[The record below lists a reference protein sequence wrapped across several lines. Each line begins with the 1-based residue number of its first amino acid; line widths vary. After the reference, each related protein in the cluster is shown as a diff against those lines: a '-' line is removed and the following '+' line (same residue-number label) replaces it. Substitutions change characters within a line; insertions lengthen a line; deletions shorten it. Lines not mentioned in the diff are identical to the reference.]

1 MDITKTAVSLRE
13 KALLYGDYSTYWSQL
28 SGKLL
33 NSRKKLN
40 IATKHRGKFNPKAPV
55 TPEQIAENHE
65 YVYLQLLTAERTWAH
80 AMSMKA
86 SHAAGTKGMTS
97 KTRSHIVSR
106 LEKGARTAER
116 LAEALASSAS
126 GASPTDVLDAR
137 AYAAMLRGAALFERQ
152 KWDACLK
159 SYAVCRIIY
168 SALATS
174 AKGDVFRDL
183 LSDTVDPSIRYAA
196 YQAKIP
202 RTLPIA
208 TIARNAFDHA
218 APDLADRIR
227 DINPAVLEHGDAD
240 AAKGAAGTPASL
252 TWRGREVKIEDAAI
266 AIAWAA
272 VGTARG
278 RLAEKLASAGAL
290 HPKETAAAYDEIL
303 IASQDAVD
311 ATKQAIDELR
321 AEGVTQ
327 SDARMQSLQITRT
340 AVNYEMISWRIG
352 RNRVLVG
359 ENDGVNMDFSGPVS
373 RKKKKQ
379 QQQQQQEE
387 QEGDRGKDE
396 APGRQI
402 ARLKEKVVLYD
413 GILQNL
419 ESIKEL
425 PGVANDQDLSERLE
439 ATSQYFTALKSL
451 AIARSHAVAGN
462 AVNSL
467 ALVKHALDQTNTAAP
482 SLSSPEN
489 TDDDDDAFTP
499 RNIQVTKRDLALLHD
514 TLTGELQRCRAL
526 AEIFNNNNNSS
537 STTTPTDKAA
547 EPFQQATTTTTTATA
562 AAATT
567 KPPPLSSRLSDYP
580 AGGVDLDNIVTYPPR
595 LEPFPVKPLFLD
607 VAWNYIAYPGKTAA
621 DQPAQPK
628 ESPVAAAEPQP
639 EAKPQRRGWFSF
651 GRS

>member
-1 MDITKTAVSLRE
+1 MDITKFVISLRE

-40 IATKHRGKFNPKAPV
+40 IATKSRGKFNPKAPV

-86 SHAAGTKGMTS
+86 SHTADTKGMTG
-97 KTRSHIVSR
+97 KARSHIVSR

-116 LAEALASSAS
+116 LAQALSSSAS
-126 GASPTDVLDAR
+126 GASSTDTLDAR
-137 AYAAMLRGAALFERQ
+137 AYAALLRGAALFEKQ
-152 KWDACLK
+152 SWDACLK

-174 AKGDVFRDL
+174 AKGDVFKDL
-183 LSDTVDPSIRYAA
+183 LSETIDPSIRYAA

-202 RTLPIA
+202 RTQPIP
-208 TIARNAFDHA
+208 TIARKAFESAD
-218 APDLADRIR
+218 PELADQIKEL
-227 DINPAVLEHGDAD
+227 NPAVLEHGDPD
-240 AAKGAAGTPASL
+240 AAKGAEGAPTTL

-266 AIAWAA
+266 AVAWAA

-278 RLAEKLASAGAL
+278 QLAERLATTGTL
-290 HPKETAAAYDEIL
+290 HPKDMAASYDEIL

-327 SDARMQSLQITRT
+327 GDARMQSLQITRT

-359 ENDGVNMDFSGPVS
+359 ENDGVKMEFGPTS
-373 RKKKKQ
+373 RRKRQ
-379 QQQQQQEE
+379 AEE
-387 QEGDRGKDE
+387 ESEADRSRDE

-413 GILQNL
+413 GILQSL

-425 PGVANDQDLSERLE
+425 PGVANDQDLSGRLE

-451 AIARSHAVAGN
+451 TIARSHAIAGN
-462 AVNSL
+462 TVNSL
-467 ALVKHALDQTNTAAP
+467 ALTKHALNQTTAATP
-482 SLSSPEN
+482 SLSGPQN
-489 TDDDDDAFTP
+489 DDAEDDAFTP
-499 RNIQVTKRDLALLHD
+499 RNIQVFKRDLALLHD
-514 TLTGELQRCRAL
+514 TLTGELQRGRAL
-526 AEIFNNNNNSS
+526 VEIFNSANTKS
-537 STTTPTDKAA
+537 AA
-547 EPFQQATTTTTTATA
+547 QPSTTTTTG
-562 AAATT
+562 
-567 KPPPLSSRLSDYP
+567 KPPLSSRLNDYP
-580 AGGVDLDNIVTYPPR
+580 AGGVDLENIVTYPPR

-607 VAWNYIAYPGKTAA
+607 VAWNYITYPGKGGA
-621 DQPAQPK
+621 DQQQQQQQVGVA
-628 ESPVAAAEPQP
+628 ESAAAAGGRVQQEDEDDAGAGAAES
-639 EAKPQRRGWFSF
+639 EAKPQKRGWFGF

>member
-1 MDITKTAVSLRE
+1 MDVTKSVVSLRE

-40 IATKHRGKFNPKAPV
+40 IATRNRGKFNPKAPV
-55 TPEQIAENHE
+55 TPEQIAENVE

-86 SHAAGTKGMTS
+86 SHAADTKGMTS

-116 LAEALASSAS
+116 LADTLASPAS
-126 GASPTDVLDAR
+126 GASSTDVLDAR
-137 AYAAMLRGAALFERQ
+137 AYAAMLRGAALFEKQ
-152 KWDACLK
+152 SWDACLK

-174 AKGDVFRDL
+174 AKGDVFKDL
-183 LSDTVDPSIRYAA
+183 LSETIDPSIRYAA

-202 RTLPIA
+202 RTLPIP
-208 TIARNAFDHA
+208 TIARKAFDHA
-218 APDLADRIR
+218 GPELADQIKEL
-227 DINPAVLEHGDAD
+227 NPAVLEHGDAD
-240 AAKGAAGTPASL
+240 AAKGAEGAPATL

-266 AIAWAA
+266 AVAWAA
-272 VGTARG
+272 VGTAQG
-278 RLAEKLASAGAL
+278 QLTEKLASAGSL
-290 HPKETAAAYDEIL
+290 HPKDMAAAYDEIL

-321 AEGVTQ
+321 TEGVSQ
-327 SDARMQSLQITRT
+327 GDARMQSLQITRT

-359 ENDGVNMDFSGPVS
+359 ENDGIKLEFSGATS
-373 RKKKKQ
+373 RRKKQ
-379 QQQQQQEE
+379 SEE
-387 QEGDRGKDE
+387 PEADRTKDE

-413 GILQNL
+413 GVLQSL

-425 PGVANDQDLSERLE
+425 PGVANDQELFERLE

-451 AIARSHAVAGN
+451 AIARSHAIAGN

-467 ALVKHALDQTNTAAP
+467 ALIKHALDQTNTAIP
-482 SLSSPEN
+482 SLSKPQHN
-489 TDDDDDAFTP
+489 DAAVTNDDDAAFTP
-499 RNIQVTKRDLALLHD
+499 RNIQVTKRDLAFLRD
-514 TLTGELQRCRAL
+514 TLTGELQRSRAL
-526 AEIFNNNNNSS
+526 VEIFNN
-537 STTTPTDKAA
+537 STTAS
-547 EPFQQATTTTTTATA
+547 TTNPAQEATA
-562 AAATT
+562 APVAAT

-607 VAWNYIAYPGKTAA
+607 VAWNYVTYPGKGAGSGGV
-621 DQPAQPK
+621 DQQQTK
-628 ESPVAAAEPQP
+628 ESSAAAPPAAAEPQP
-639 EAKPQRRGWFSF
+639 EAKPQKRGWFGF